1 MPADMKESIAKAVRK
16 LLTEKNV
23 KKLTVKDIVEEC
35 QITRQTFYYHF
46 EDIPDLFRWLL
57 ERGTERMLQEAKAQG
72 SAEQELRYFFLVA
85 LNTAPYVKR
94 GMQTNYR
101 SELEHLLIEY
111 ALHFFEQIIEAEHL
125 YQNYTYSEV
134 RLILRYHSW
143 AIIGI
148 LREWTEED
156 TKNLDRIVHQ
166 IYLLIS
172 GKVVP

>member
-1 MPADMKESIAKAVRK
+1 
-16 LLTEKNV
+16 
-23 KKLTVKDIVEEC
+23 
-35 QITRQTFYYHF
+35 
-46 EDIPDLFRWLL
+46 
-57 ERGTERMLQEAKAQG
+57 
-72 SAEQELRYFFLVA
+72 
-85 LNTAPYVKR
+85 
-94 GMQTNYR
+94 MQTNYR